1 MFCPKAPIHIWILKK
16 TERVDKPAPEADEPE
31 AAEAGASGPER
42 DDDDLLDDEEH
53 GGRFSRFTRRLLEP
67 GDGRKVLSAMWE
79 TSDRAKT
86 EAVRMVAREVRQYLD
101 ALELKED
108 LLDLVRSHS
117 LEINA
122 SLRLKP
128 LPEATEG
135 DDEDGSR

>member
-1 MFCPKAPIHIWILKK
+1 MAKNSEET
-16 TERVDKPAPEADEPE
+16 TEETPGSTEEVSEGEAPEETGEEPLNELDE
-31 AAEAGASGPER
+31 
-42 DDDDLLDDEEH
+42 DEEG

-67 GDGRKVLSAMWE
+67 GESRKVLSAMWE

-86 EAVRMVAREVRQYLD
+86 EAVRMVAREVRSYLD

-108 LLDLVRSHS
+108 VLELVRSHS

-128 LPEATEG
+128 LPPDPEG
-135 DDEDGSR
+135 DDEEGSR

>member
-1 MFCPKAPIHIWILKK
+1 MAKREDKEQVEAPAEAPRPKAA
-16 TERVDKPAPEADEPE
+16 DKAEVPPREIEE
-31 AAEAGASGPER
+31 EHSEEAG
-42 DDDDLLDDEEH
+42 
-53 GGRFSRFTRRLLEP
+53 RFARFTRRLLERD
-67 GDGRKVLSAMWE
+67 DGRTMISAMLE

-86 EAVRMVAREVRQYLD
+86 EAVRMVAREVRSYLD

-128 LPEATEG
+128 LPPEPEPKGA
-135 DDEDGSR
+135 DDDDAR

>member
-1 MFCPKAPIHIWILKK
+1 VAVAKK
-16 TERVDKPAPEADEPE
+16 TKQDEAPEVDDTTADETSEEKDVSEDAHDGEEP
-31 AAEAGASGPER
+31 
-42 DDDDLLDDEEH
+42 EEH
-53 GGRFSRFTRRLLEP
+53 EEEEGGRFSRFTRRLMEP

-86 EAVRMVAREVRQYLD
+86 EAVRMVAREVRSYLD

-108 LLDLVRSHS
+108 MLDLVRSHS

-128 LPEATEG
+128 LPPESEGDG
-135 DDEDGSR
+135 DDESR

>member
-1 MFCPKAPIHIWILKK
+1 MAKK
-16 TERVDKPAPEADEPE
+16 TKQDEPAEADENSTEESPE
-31 AAEAGASGPER
+31 EAEPTEVHDEHEASEEHE
-42 DDDDLLDDEEH
+42 DEEG
-53 GGRFSRFTRRLLEP
+53 GGRFSRFTRRLMEP

-86 EAVRMVAREVRQYLD
+86 EAVRMVAREVRSYLD

-108 LLDLVRSHS
+108 MLDLVRSHS

-128 LPEATEG
+128 LPPESEGDG
-135 DDEDGSR
+135 DDESR

>member
-1 MFCPKAPIHIWILKK
+1 MAKK
-16 TERVDKPAPEADEPE
+16 TKQDDAVNVEEETTVEPSDEAEPGKAEAPETELE
-31 AAEAGASGPER
+31 E
-42 DDDDLLDDEEH
+42 DDEEG
-53 GGRFSRFTRRLLEP
+53 GGRFSRFTRRLMEP

-86 EAVRMVAREVRQYLD
+86 EAVRMVAREVRSYLD

-108 LLDLVRSHS
+108 MLDLVRSHS

-128 LPEATEG
+128 LPPAPEGDG
-135 DDEDGSR
+135 DDESR

>member
-1 MFCPKAPIHIWILKK
+1 MAKK
-16 TERVDKPAPEADEPE
+16 TKQDEPAEVDTTTTDEPAEEVEIPEEPSTEDEPE
-31 AAEAGASGPER
+31 E
-42 DDDDLLDDEEH
+42 DEEDEG
-53 GGRFSRFTRRLLEP
+53 GGRFSRFTRRLMEP

-86 EAVRMVAREVRQYLD
+86 EAVRMVAREVRSYLD

-108 LLDLVRSHS
+108 LLHLVRSHS

-128 LPEATEG
+128 LPPESEGDG
-135 DDEDGSR
+135 DDESR

>member
-1 MFCPKAPIHIWILKK
+1 MAKK
-16 TERVDKPAPEADEPE
+16 TNQDEPE
-31 AAEAGASGPER
+31 KRDERQDTESSEEAEAPEEIPM
-42 DDDDLLDDEEH
+42 DDNPEEH
-53 GGRFSRFTRRLLEP
+53 DEDEGGGRFSRFTRRLMEP

-86 EAVRMVAREVRQYLD
+86 EAVRMVAREVRSYLD

-128 LPEATEG
+128 LPPEPEGDG
-135 DDEDGSR
+135 DDESR